1 MRERESARNISPQ
14 LEQTDSH
21 LHGVECKVENLL
33 LYISLFGV
41 PIALPFPVPRH
52 TPLSHPPAPSHQL
65 SSLYLIQLAG
75 PADRDESFLFAF
87 PPSYSSP
94 FLSPSLVPC
103 LRLAHFYPHL
113 LYIRGVSFTS
123 FWSFIFFLIYLQRS
137 LCAGYPETASY
148 VFPIASIQNQ
158 IIKIGNCFQI
168 KISINAVQESNF

>member
-1 MRERESARNISPQ
+1 MQSRELAFIYFFIRCPYRTPIPRSP
-14 LEQTDSH
+14 S
-21 LHGVECKVENLL
+21 
-33 LYISLFGV
+33 SL
-41 PIALPFPVPRH
+41 
-52 TPLSHPPAPSHQL
+52 LSHPPAPSHQL

-94 FLSPSLVPC
+94 FLSPSLHLVPC

-113 LYIRGVSFTS
+113 LYIRGVSFIS

-137 LCAGYPETASY
+137 LCAGHPETASY
-148 VFPIASIQNQ
+148 VFPVASIQNQ

-168 KISINAVQESNF
+168 KISINAVQESKF